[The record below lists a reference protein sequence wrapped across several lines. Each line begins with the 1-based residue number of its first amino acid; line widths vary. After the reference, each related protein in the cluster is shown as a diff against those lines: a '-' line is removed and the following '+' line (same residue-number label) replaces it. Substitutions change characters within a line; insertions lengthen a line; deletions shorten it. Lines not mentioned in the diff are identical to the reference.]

1 MDDVETMHTAVLVLW
16 MQEIVKKMT
25 KGTVVLFSNYFSKAQ
40 GHTGSQDIRQLAQT
54 ERFPWWMQAN

>member
-25 KGTVVLFSNYFSKAQ
+25 KGTVVLFF
-40 GHTGSQDIRQLAQT
+40 
-54 ERFPWWMQAN
+54 